1 MPLNADAQAL
11 LDIFAHME
19 VPSFETMSPE
29 GARELFLSLRRPPTV
44 DCQEVRDVDAGG
56 IGARLYRPADG
67 ITGLL
72 VWFHGGGWVIGDLD
86 STEDVCRSLATRSGH
101 CVLSIDYR
109 LAPEHPFPAPLT
121 DCLEATRWA
130 HDHADELGIDP
141 ARIAV
146 GGDSA
151 GGNLAA
157 VVANIAPVP
166 LVHQLLVYP
175 VTDSRM
181 GSDSFTENAEG
192 YFLTADAM
200 RWFTDHYLSG
210 DRGAPADPRVS
221 PLLTSSEA
229 LGQGPPATVF
239 TAGFD
244 PLRDEGAAYA
254 GRLAE
259 EGVRVGH
266 VQFPDQIH
274 GFFSQIALMADARA
288 ANALAAQALS
298 EAFAPAAG

>member
-11 LDIFAHME
+11 LDIFAHMG
-19 VPSFETMSPE
+19 VPSFESMDPPT
-29 GARELFLSLRRPPTV
+29 ARELFESLRRPPTV
-44 DCQEVRDVDAGG
+44 ACPEVRDVDAGG
-56 IGARLYRPADG
+56 IGARLYRPVDG
-67 ITGLL
+67 TTGLL

-101 CVLSIDYR
+101 CVLSVDYR
-109 LAPEHPFPAPLT
+109 LAPDHPFPAPLE
-121 DCLEATRWA
+121 DCITATRWA
-130 HDHADELGIDP
+130 HEHAGELGIDP

-181 GSDSFTENAEG
+181 GSTSFTENAEG
-192 YFLTADAM
+192 YFLTAAAM

-210 DRGAPADPRVS
+210 GQGAPDDPRVS
-221 PLLTSSEA
+221 PLLTSA
-229 LGQGPPATVF
+229 DTLGQGPPATLF
-239 TAGFD
+239 TAGYD

-254 GRLAE
+254 GRLGD
-259 EGVRVGH
+259 EGVHVSH
-266 VQFPDQIH
+266 VQYPDQIH
-274 GFFSQIALMADARA
+274 GFFTQIALMADARS

-298 EAFAPAAG
+298 EAFAPSD